1 MKILKN
7 FKVIV
12 ALILALAAIGVLI
25 GYCSRV
31 PSSELTRPQ
40 MLQLLDDKL
49 ITRAAITPMIYQG
62 FYGVEGTYL
71 PKPGAK
77 PKAFT
82 ITTHL
87 DEKQVKSLLAQ
98 SNAKVDLPGQGGR
111 SQIIN
116 IVSTI
121 IIVGLIGVLVVHQM
135 RIGKA
140 KTSHKIKLRPST
152 RFRDVAGIEEAKA
165 EVQEIVDFLR
175 NPRKYKRLG
184 GNLPKGVLLIG
195 PPGTGKTMLA
205 KAIAG
210 EAEAHFFSAHGSD
223 FNEVFVGVG
232 AKRVREIFR
241 QAAKNKPA
249 IIFIDEIDCL
259 GKSRK
264 FDTHGEMQQTIN
276 ALLAAMDGFE
286 SNDGIVMIAA
296 TNRPEDLDEALL
308 RPGRFDRK
316 VHVPLPDMKGRLQIL
331 KAHGR
336 NKPIENQ
343 SKALEQ
349 IAKTTPGMSGAD
361 LANLINEAAI
371 FCAQQNA
378 NRITLVELEASR
390 DKVRFGKERKSM
402 VLKKEEREMVAYHEA
417 GHTIINLHKSL
428 LPPLYKVSIIPRG
441 NALGVTT
448 LLPDEDQNIHSKE
461 VLLQQLT
468 VLMGGRAAE
477 KVFYGATTNGANGD
491 LNMAKDIARR
501 MIHEWGMGERLYY
514 EDKRQGAEEEINRL
528 LEDADD
534 EALAIIRTQR
544 EQTKILA
551 EALLERE
558 TLTRDEVIAVLKLSA
573 TKSGK
578 IDYARN

>member
-1 MKILKN
+1 
-7 FKVIV
+7 
-12 ALILALAAIGVLI
+12 
-25 GYCSRV
+25 
-31 PSSELTRPQ
+31 
-40 MLQLLDDKL
+40 
-49 ITRAAITPMIYQG
+49 
-62 FYGVEGTYL
+62 
-71 PKPGAK
+71 
-77 PKAFT
+77 
-82 ITTHL
+82 
-87 DEKQVKSLLAQ
+87 
-98 SNAKVDLPGQGGR
+98 
-111 SQIIN
+111 
-116 IVSTI
+116 
-121 IIVGLIGVLVVHQM
+121 
-135 RIGKA
+135 
-140 KTSHKIKLRPST
+140 
-152 RFRDVAGIEEAKA
+152 
-165 EVQEIVDFLR
+165 VQEIVDFLR